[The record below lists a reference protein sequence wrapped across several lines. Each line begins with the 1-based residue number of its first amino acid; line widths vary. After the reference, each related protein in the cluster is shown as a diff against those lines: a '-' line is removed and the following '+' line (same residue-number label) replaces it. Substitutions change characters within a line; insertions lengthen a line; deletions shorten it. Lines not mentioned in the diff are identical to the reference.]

1 MAGSGGFSGG
11 SGGRSSGGFG
21 GGSGGFGGLGG
32 KSGGGLPG
40 GDFHMSSGNGFMIAW
55 MVMRLVDLGVYIA
68 RIIAERR
75 ARKMQGGPQNYDGQ
89 YGTRDPYG
97 PYGPDRGDGYRDD
110 EGY

>member
-21 GGSGGFGGLGG
+21 GGGFGG

-55 MVMRLVDLGVYIA
+55 MIMRLVDLGIWIA
-68 RIIAERR
+68 RMIAARR
-75 ARKMQGGPQNYDGQ
+75 AQKRQDGYDPRYDGQ
-89 YGTRDPYG
+89 NFGPDDPYRD
-97 PYGPDRGDGYRDD
+97 DRYRDD
-110 EGY
+110 EWY